1 MEGGDEVS
9 EAVSEPTKTEG
20 SKPEMEGG
28 DDAAK
33 AKVKEE
39 KAAEK
44 E

>member
-9 EAVSEPTKTEG
+9 EAVSEPAKTED
-20 SKPEMEGG
+20 SKTEMEGG
-28 DDAAK
+28 GDAAK
-33 AKVKEE
+33 AQTKEE